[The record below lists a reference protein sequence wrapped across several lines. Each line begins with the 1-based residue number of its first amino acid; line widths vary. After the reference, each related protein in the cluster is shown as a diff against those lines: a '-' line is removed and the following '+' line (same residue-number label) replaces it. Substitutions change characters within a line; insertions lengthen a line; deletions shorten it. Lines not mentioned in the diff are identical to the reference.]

1 MTDLLDRLRALQV
14 SSLCD
19 ADKSL
24 PVVDPAIR
32 ALLTDTALTG
42 PAVTVTCV
50 DDHLPMFAA
59 LRAAAPGSVLVVAGA
74 GGTRAVSGE
83 LFATEA
89 HRRGLAGI
97 VVDGLVRDLRGLRAI
112 GLPVF
117 ARGTCPA
124 SGSVRDAGTID
135 EPVSFGG
142 IVVSPGDVVRG
153 DDDGLLIAPPARFAE
168 IVDTAEAIEAAETAL
183 VAAMRDGADLHSLTT
198 VDEHVAALRRGEP
211 SALGFRV

>member
-1 MTDLLDRLRALQV
+1 MTELLDRLRDLQV

-19 ADKSL
+19 ADKTL

-32 ALLTDTALTG
+32 ALVPDVTMAG
-42 PAVTVTCV
+42 PAVTVSCV

-59 LRAAAPGSVLVVAGA
+59 LRAAAAGSVLVVAGA
-74 GGTRAVSGE
+74 GGHRAVSGE

-89 HRRGLAGI
+89 RRRGLAGI
-97 VVDGLVRDLRGLRAI
+97 VVDGLVRDLRGLRTI

-124 SGSVRDAGTID
+124 SGTTLDPGTVD

-142 IVVSPGDVVRG
+142 IVVSPGDLVCG
-153 DDDGLLIAPPARFAE
+153 DDDGLLIAPPDRLAE
-168 IVDTAEAIEAAETAL
+168 IVDTAEGIEAAERAL
-183 VAAMRDGADLHSLTT
+183 VSAMRNDHELHALTT
-198 VDEHVAALRRGEP
+198 VDKHVAALRRGEE
-211 SALGFRV
+211 SSLAFLV